1 MLTVDKDTQE
11 APNKWWAAQ
20 DARMRNYANKS
31 RWDSKIQRR
40 VNAMMMALD
49 SIYSGRIYEAYGVRR
64 VAIKI
69 DSPQVK
75 DRKWL
80 RILEA
85 DWAAEGITKTV
96 TPRGILYQIAK
107 L

>member
-1 MLTVDKDTQE
+1 MLTVDKDTKE

-40 VNAMMMALD
+40 VDAMMMALD

-85 DWAAEGITKTV
+85 DWSAEGITKTV

>member
-1 MLTVDKDTQE
+1 MITVDKNTQE

-40 VNAMMMALD
+40 VDAMMMALD

-64 VAIKI
+64 AAIKI
-69 DSPQVK
+69 DNPQIK

-85 DWAAEGITKTV
+85 DWAAEGVTKTV